1 MVYVNGFLNR
11 RGLPVK
17 LHTSAGPN
25 PRTVR
30 IFMAEKGIEI
40 PLEQVDLVAG
50 ENRQPPYMDK
60 NPAGQLPCLELDDG
74 SHLAEITA
82 ICEYLEEIQ
91 PEPPLIGST
100 PEERAQTRMWTRR
113 IDLNIAEPLANGLRY
128 DEFLALFQDRMHVI
142 PQAAEDLKAIAREK
156 LEWLNGLIGGREF
169 IVGDRFTLADILL
182 YAFVELAESVGHPL
196 DAKLE
201 NLQGWY
207 ARVRS
212 RPSVAASSD

>member
-1 MVYVNGFLNR
+1 MKFYTGM
-11 RGLPVK
+11 
-17 LHTSAGPN
+17 GPN
-25 PRTVR
+25 PRVVR

-40 PLEQVDLVAG
+40 SLEQVDLLAG
-50 ENRQPPYMDK
+50 ENRRPPYTDK

-91 PEPPLIGST
+91 PEPPLIGTT

-113 IDLNIAEPLANGLRY
+113 IDLNIVEPLANGFRFG
-128 DEFLALFQDRMHVI
+128 EGLAIFKDRIRVI
-142 PQAAEDLKAIAREK
+142 PQAADDLKATAREK
-156 LEWLNGLIGGREF
+156 LEWLNGLIEGREF
-169 IVGDRFTLADILL
+169 IVGDRFTLADVLL
-182 YAFVELAESVGHPL
+182 FAVLEFGATVGQPL

-207 ARVRS
+207 TRVAA
-212 RPSVAASSD
+212 RPSIEASKS

>member
-1 MVYVNGFLNR
+1 M
-11 RGLPVK
+11 K
-17 LHTSAGPN
+17 LYTGMGPN
-25 PRTVR
+25 PRVVR

-40 PLEQVDLVAG
+40 PLEQVDLLAG
-50 ENRQPPYMDK
+50 ENRRPPYTDK

-91 PEPPLIGST
+91 LAPTLIGTT

-113 IDLNIAEPLANGLRY
+113 IDLNILEPLANGFRFGEGLGI
-128 DEFLALFQDRMHVI
+128 FKDRIHVI
-142 PQAAEDLKAIAREK
+142 PQAADDLKAIAREQ
-156 LEWLNGLIGGREF
+156 LERLNGMIEGQEF
-169 IVGDRFTLADILL
+169 IVGDRFTLADVLL
-182 YAFVELAESVGHPL
+182 FGFLEFGATVGQPL

-207 ARVRS
+207 TRVAS
-212 RPSVAASSD
+212 RPSIEASKA

>member
-1 MVYVNGFLNR
+1 MKFYTGM
-11 RGLPVK
+11 
-17 LHTSAGPN
+17 GPN
-25 PRTVR
+25 PRVVR

-40 PLEQVDLVAG
+40 PLEQVDLLAG
-50 ENRQPPYMDK
+50 ENRRPPYTDK

-91 PEPPLIGST
+91 PEPPLIGTT

-113 IDLNIAEPLANGLRY
+113 IDLNILEPLANGFRFGEGLGI
-128 DEFLALFQDRMHVI
+128 FKDRIHVI
-142 PQAAEDLKAIAREK
+142 PQAADDLKAIAREQ
-156 LEWLNGLIGGREF
+156 LERLNGMIEGREF
-169 IVGDRFTLADILL
+169 IVGDRFTLADVLL
-182 YAFVELAESVGHPL
+182 FGFLEFGATVGQPL

-207 ARVRS
+207 TRVAS
-212 RPSVAASSD
+212 RPSIEASKA